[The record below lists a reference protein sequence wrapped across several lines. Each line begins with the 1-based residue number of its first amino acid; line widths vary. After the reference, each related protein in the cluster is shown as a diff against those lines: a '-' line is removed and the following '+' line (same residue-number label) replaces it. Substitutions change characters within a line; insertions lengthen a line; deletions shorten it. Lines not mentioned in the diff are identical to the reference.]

1 MAKFNELKYELL
13 EHPAYSPDLA
23 PSDYYLFPNLKKFL
37 AGKRFTSNDE
47 AIAAVDGYFAHLP
60 ESHFNND
67 LNGESP
73 TTDNTIATTTTI
85 VMYNLN
91 VNVNPSP
98 TAGAAA
104 GLLGVAAAEVTPR
117 TPEIVNSLIAM
128 TNPFEGYNSNEKSR
142 DRTDSTSSGEPSP
155 PSVQHTCSQ
164 LIKEGLKLTLQTK
177 RRANGS
183 GDEGRKKLKKED
195 GSADDEEEEETSNNN
210 KGGLTPEDEERRR
223 RRRERNKIAATKC
236 RLKKREKTV
245 ILVQES
251 EILETQNHDLKSQI
265 QELETQ
271 RRRLVDMLSL
281 HTPTCLK
288 QGADSATSY
297 QQFAEPIQLPSYQDN
312 FVQQA
317 APPPPPPPPAL
328 NQPQNCVTEY
338 HPVKVEEY
346 EADFYRQGSPYVP
359 TTSDAGCTV

>member
-1 MAKFNELKYELL
+1 
-13 EHPAYSPDLA
+13 
-23 PSDYYLFPNLKKFL
+23 
-37 AGKRFTSNDE
+37 
-47 AIAAVDGYFAHLP
+47 
-60 ESHFNND
+60 
-67 LNGESP
+67 
-73 TTDNTIATTTTI
+73 
-85 VMYNLN
+85 MYNLN

-98 TAGAAA
+98 TGAA
-104 GLLGVAAAEVTPR
+104 GFLGVTAAAAEVTPR

-128 TNPFEGYNSNEKSR
+128 TNPFEGYGSGNEKGMR

-177 RRANGS
+177 RRANSS
-183 GDEGRKKLKKED
+183 GDDGKKKTRKED
-195 GSADDEEEEETSNNN
+195 GSGADDEEEDEASNNN
-210 KGGLTPEDEERRR
+210 KIGLTAEDEERRR

-281 HTPTCLK
+281 HGPTCLK
-288 QGADSATSY
+288 QGVDATSY
-297 QQFAEPIQLPSYQDN
+297 QQFAEPLHLPTYQDN
-312 FVQQA
+312 FVPQQ
-317 APPPPPPPPAL
+317 PPPAL
-328 NQPQNCVTEY
+328 NQPQNCVSEY
-338 HPVKVEEY
+338 PVKVEEY
-346 EADFYRQGSPYVP
+346 ETDFYRQSSPFVP

>member
-1 MAKFNELKYELL
+1 
-13 EHPAYSPDLA
+13 
-23 PSDYYLFPNLKKFL
+23 
-37 AGKRFTSNDE
+37 
-47 AIAAVDGYFAHLP
+47 
-60 ESHFNND
+60 
-67 LNGESP
+67 
-73 TTDNTIATTTTI
+73 
-85 VMYNLN
+85 MYNLN

-128 TNPFEGYNSNEKSR
+128 TNPFEGYSSNEKSR

-177 RRANGS
+177 RLANGS

-195 GSADDEEEEETSNNN
+195 GSADDEEEEESSNNN
-210 KGGLTPEDEERRR
+210 NKSGLTPEDEERRR

-288 QGADSATSY
+288 QSADSATSY

-317 APPPPPPPPAL
+317 AAPPPAL

-346 EADFYRQGSPYVP
+346 ETDFYRQGSPYVP

>member
-1 MAKFNELKYELL
+1 
-13 EHPAYSPDLA
+13 
-23 PSDYYLFPNLKKFL
+23 
-37 AGKRFTSNDE
+37 
-47 AIAAVDGYFAHLP
+47 
-60 ESHFNND
+60 
-67 LNGESP
+67 
-73 TTDNTIATTTTI
+73 
-85 VMYNLN
+85 MYNLN
-91 VNVNPSP
+91 VNMNPSP
-98 TAGAAA
+98 TGAT
-104 GLLGVAAAEVTPR
+104 GLLGVTAAAAEVTPR

-128 TNPFEGYNSNEKSR
+128 TNPFEGYGSGNEKGMR

-177 RRANGS
+177 RRANSS
-183 GDEGRKKLKKED
+183 GDDSKKKTKKED
-195 GSADDEEEEETSNNN
+195 SGADDEEEDEVSNNN
-210 KGGLTPEDEERRR
+210 NKSSLTPEDEERRR

-281 HTPTCLK
+281 HSPTCLK
-288 QGADSATSY
+288 QGIDTTSY
-297 QQFAEPIQLPSYQDN
+297 QQYAEPLQLSSYQEN
-312 FVQQA
+312 FVQQQQ
-317 APPPPPPPPAL
+317 PPPAL

-338 HPVKVEEY
+338 PVKVEEY
-346 EADFYRQGSPYVP
+346 ETDFYRQSSPFIP

>member
-1 MAKFNELKYELL
+1 
-13 EHPAYSPDLA
+13 
-23 PSDYYLFPNLKKFL
+23 
-37 AGKRFTSNDE
+37 
-47 AIAAVDGYFAHLP
+47 
-60 ESHFNND
+60 
-67 LNGESP
+67 
-73 TTDNTIATTTTI
+73 
-85 VMYNLN
+85 MYNLN

-98 TAGAAA
+98 TGTA
-104 GLLGVAAAEVTPR
+104 GLLGVTAAAAEVTPR

-128 TNPFEGYNSNEKSR
+128 TNPFEGYGSGNEKGMR

-177 RRANGS
+177 RRANSS
-183 GDEGRKKLKKED
+183 GDDGKKKTKKED
-195 GSADDEEEEETSNNN
+195 GSGADDEEEDEASNNN
-210 KGGLTPEDEERRR
+210 NKNGASFQHLIEISRPQHLKIFKTCFSHLKLTPEDEERRR

-251 EILETQNHDLKSQI
+251 EILETQNLDLKSQI

-281 HTPTCLK
+281 HGPTCLK
-288 QGADSATSY
+288 QGVDTTSY
-297 QQFAEPIQLPSYQDN
+297 QQFAEPLQLPSYQDN
-312 FVQQA
+312 FVQQQQQ
-317 APPPPPPPPAL
+317 PPPAL
-328 NQPQNCVTEY
+328 NQPQNCVTDY
-338 HPVKVEEY
+338 PVKVEEY
-346 EADFYRQGSPYVP
+346 ETDFYRQSSPFVP

>member
-1 MAKFNELKYELL
+1 
-13 EHPAYSPDLA
+13 
-23 PSDYYLFPNLKKFL
+23 
-37 AGKRFTSNDE
+37 
-47 AIAAVDGYFAHLP
+47 
-60 ESHFNND
+60 
-67 LNGESP
+67 
-73 TTDNTIATTTTI
+73 
-85 VMYNLN
+85 MYNLN

-98 TAGAAA
+98 TGAA
-104 GLLGVAAAEVTPR
+104 GLLGVTTAAAEVTPR

-128 TNPFEGYNSNEKSR
+128 TNPFEGYGSGNEKGTR

-177 RRANGS
+177 RRATVS
-183 GDEGRKKLKKED
+183 GDDGKKKTKKED
-195 GSADDEEEEETSNNN
+195 GSGADDEEEDEISNNN
-210 KGGLTPEDEERRR
+210 NRSGLTPEDEERRR

-281 HTPTCLK
+281 HSPTCLK
-288 QGADSATSY
+288 QGLDTTSY
-297 QQFAEPIQLPSYQDN
+297 QQYAEPLQLPSYQDN
-312 FVQQA
+312 FVQQQQ
-317 APPPPPPPPAL
+317 PPPAL
-328 NQPQNCVTEY
+328 NQPQNCVSEY
-338 HPVKVEEY
+338 PVKVEEY
-346 EADFYRQGSPYVP
+346 ETDFYRQGSPFVP

>member
-1 MAKFNELKYELL
+1 
-13 EHPAYSPDLA
+13 
-23 PSDYYLFPNLKKFL
+23 
-37 AGKRFTSNDE
+37 
-47 AIAAVDGYFAHLP
+47 
-60 ESHFNND
+60 
-67 LNGESP
+67 
-73 TTDNTIATTTTI
+73 
-85 VMYNLN
+85 MYNLN

-98 TAGAAA
+98 TGAA
-104 GLLGVAAAEVTPR
+104 GLLGVTVAAAEVTPR

-128 TNPFEGYNSNEKSR
+128 TNPFEGYGSGNEKGTR

-177 RRANGS
+177 RRANSS
-183 GDEGRKKLKKED
+183 GDDGKKKTKKED
-195 GSADDEEEEETSNNN
+195 SGADDEEEDEMCINNT
-210 KGGLTPEDEERRR
+210 KSGLTPEDEERRR

-251 EILETQNHDLKSQI
+251 EILETQNLDLKSQI

-281 HTPTCLK
+281 HSPTCLK
-288 QGADSATSY
+288 QGVDATSY
-297 QQFAEPIQLPSYQDN
+297 QQFAEPVHLPSYQEN
-312 FVQQA
+312 FVPQ
-317 APPPPPPPPAL
+317 PPPAL
-328 NQPQNCVTEY
+328 NQPQNCVTDY
-338 HPVKVEEY
+338 PVKVEEY
-346 EADFYRQGSPYVP
+346 ETDFYRQGSPFVP

>member
-1 MAKFNELKYELL
+1 
-13 EHPAYSPDLA
+13 
-23 PSDYYLFPNLKKFL
+23 
-37 AGKRFTSNDE
+37 
-47 AIAAVDGYFAHLP
+47 
-60 ESHFNND
+60 
-67 LNGESP
+67 
-73 TTDNTIATTTTI
+73 
-85 VMYNLN
+85 MYNLN

-98 TAGAAA
+98 TGAA
-104 GLLGVAAAEVTPR
+104 GLLGVTAAAAEVTPR

-128 TNPFEGYNSNEKSR
+128 TNPFEGYGSGNEKGMR

-177 RRANGS
+177 RRATSSSDYGQ
-183 GDEGRKKLKKED
+183 KKTKKED
-195 GSADDEEEEETSNNN
+195 GSGADDEEEDEVSNNN
-210 KGGLTPEDEERRR
+210 NRAGLTPEDEERRR

-281 HTPTCLK
+281 HSPTCLK
-288 QGADSATSY
+288 QGVDATSY
-297 QQFAEPIQLPSYQDN
+297 QQFAEPLHLPSYQDN
-312 FVQQA
+312 FVPQQ
-317 APPPPPPPPAL
+317 PPPAL
-328 NQPQNCVTEY
+328 NQPQNCVTDY
-338 HPVKVEEY
+338 PVKVEEY
-346 EADFYRQGSPYVP
+346 ETDFYRQSSPFVP

>member
-1 MAKFNELKYELL
+1 
-13 EHPAYSPDLA
+13 
-23 PSDYYLFPNLKKFL
+23 
-37 AGKRFTSNDE
+37 
-47 AIAAVDGYFAHLP
+47 
-60 ESHFNND
+60 
-67 LNGESP
+67 
-73 TTDNTIATTTTI
+73 
-85 VMYNLN
+85 MYNLN

-98 TAGAAA
+98 TGTA
-104 GLLGVAAAEVTPR
+104 GLLGVTAAAAEVTPR

-128 TNPFEGYNSNEKSR
+128 TNPFEGYGSGNEKGMR

-177 RRANGS
+177 RRANSS
-183 GDEGRKKLKKED
+183 GDDGKKKTKKED
-195 GSADDEEEEETSNNN
+195 GSGADDEEEDEASNNN
-210 KGGLTPEDEERRR
+210 NKSGLTPEDEERRR

-251 EILETQNHDLKSQI
+251 EILETQNLDLKSQI

-281 HTPTCLK
+281 HGPTCLK
-288 QGADSATSY
+288 QGVDTTSY
-297 QQFAEPIQLPSYQDN
+297 QQFAEPLQLPSYQDN
-312 FVQQA
+312 FVQQQQ
-317 APPPPPPPPAL
+317 PPPAL
-328 NQPQNCVTEY
+328 NQPQNCVTDY
-338 HPVKVEEY
+338 PVKVEEY
-346 EADFYRQGSPYVP
+346 ETDFYRQSSPFVP

>member
-1 MAKFNELKYELL
+1 
-13 EHPAYSPDLA
+13 
-23 PSDYYLFPNLKKFL
+23 
-37 AGKRFTSNDE
+37 
-47 AIAAVDGYFAHLP
+47 
-60 ESHFNND
+60 
-67 LNGESP
+67 
-73 TTDNTIATTTTI
+73 
-85 VMYNLN
+85 MYNLN

-98 TAGAAA
+98 TGAV
-104 GLLGVAAAEVTPR
+104 GLLGVTAAAAEVTPR

-128 TNPFEGYNSNEKSR
+128 TNPFEGYGSGNEKGMR

-177 RRANGS
+177 RRANSS
-183 GDEGRKKLKKED
+183 GDDGKKKTKKED
-195 GSADDEEEEETSNNN
+195 GSGADDEEEDEATNNN
-210 KGGLTPEDEERRR
+210 CKNGLTPEDEERRR

-281 HTPTCLK
+281 HSPTCLK
-288 QGADSATSY
+288 QGVDATSY
-297 QQFAEPIQLPSYQDN
+297 QQFAEPLHLPSYQDN
-312 FVQQA
+312 FVPQQ
-317 APPPPPPPPAL
+317 PPPAL

-338 HPVKVEEY
+338 PVKVEEY
-346 EADFYRQGSPYVP
+346 ETDFYRQGSPFMP

>member
-1 MAKFNELKYELL
+1 
-13 EHPAYSPDLA
+13 
-23 PSDYYLFPNLKKFL
+23 
-37 AGKRFTSNDE
+37 
-47 AIAAVDGYFAHLP
+47 
-60 ESHFNND
+60 
-67 LNGESP
+67 
-73 TTDNTIATTTTI
+73 
-85 VMYNLN
+85 MYNLN

-98 TAGAAA
+98 TGAA
-104 GLLGVAAAEVTPR
+104 GLLGVTAAAAEVTPR

-128 TNPFEGYNSNEKSR
+128 TNPFEGYGSGNEKGMR

-177 RRANGS
+177 RRANSS
-183 GDEGRKKLKKED
+183 GDDSKKKTKKED
-195 GSADDEEEEETSNNN
+195 GSGADDEEEDE
-210 KGGLTPEDEERRR
+210 LTPEDEERRR

-281 HTPTCLK
+281 HSPTCLK
-288 QGADSATSY
+288 QGMDTTAY
-297 QQFAEPIQLPSYQDN
+297 QQYAEPLQLPSYQEN
-312 FVQQA
+312 FVQQQ
-317 APPPPPPPPAL
+317 PPPAL

-338 HPVKVEEY
+338 PVKVEEY
-346 EADFYRQGSPYVP
+346 ETDFYRQGSPFVP

>member
-1 MAKFNELKYELL
+1 
-13 EHPAYSPDLA
+13 
-23 PSDYYLFPNLKKFL
+23 
-37 AGKRFTSNDE
+37 
-47 AIAAVDGYFAHLP
+47 
-60 ESHFNND
+60 
-67 LNGESP
+67 
-73 TTDNTIATTTTI
+73 
-85 VMYNLN
+85 MYNLN
-91 VNVNPSP
+91 VNMNPSP
-98 TAGAAA
+98 TGAT
-104 GLLGVAAAEVTPR
+104 GLLGVTAAAAEVTPR

-128 TNPFEGYNSNEKSR
+128 TNPFEGYGSGNEKGMR

-177 RRANGS
+177 RRANSS
-183 GDEGRKKLKKED
+183 GDDSKKKTKKED
-195 GSADDEEEEETSNNN
+195 SGADDEEEDEVSNNN
-210 KGGLTPEDEERRR
+210 NKSSLTPEDEERRR

-281 HTPTCLK
+281 HSPTCLK
-288 QGADSATSY
+288 QGIDTTSY
-297 QQFAEPIQLPSYQDN
+297 QQYAEPLQLPSYQEN
-312 FVQQA
+312 FVQQQQ
-317 APPPPPPPPAL
+317 PPPAL

-338 HPVKVEEY
+338 PVKVEEY
-346 EADFYRQGSPYVP
+346 ETDFYRQSSPFIP

>member
-1 MAKFNELKYELL
+1 
-13 EHPAYSPDLA
+13 
-23 PSDYYLFPNLKKFL
+23 
-37 AGKRFTSNDE
+37 
-47 AIAAVDGYFAHLP
+47 
-60 ESHFNND
+60 
-67 LNGESP
+67 
-73 TTDNTIATTTTI
+73 
-85 VMYNLN
+85 MYNLN

-98 TAGAAA
+98 TGAA
-104 GLLGVAAAEVTPR
+104 GLLGVTAAAAEVTPR

-128 TNPFEGYNSNEKSR
+128 TNPFEGYGSGNERGIR

-177 RRANGS
+177 RRANSS
-183 GDEGRKKLKKED
+183 GDDGKKKTKKED
-195 GSADDEEEEETSNNN
+195 SGADDEEEDETSINNT
-210 KGGLTPEDEERRR
+210 KSGLTPEDEERRR

-251 EILETQNHDLKSQI
+251 EILETQNLDLKSQI

-281 HTPTCLK
+281 HSPTCLK
-288 QGADSATSY
+288 QGVDASSY
-297 QQFAEPIQLPSYQDN
+297 QQFAEPLHLPSYQEH
-312 FVQQA
+312 FVPQ
-317 APPPPPPPPAL
+317 PPPAL
-328 NQPQNCVTEY
+328 NQPQNCVTDY
-338 HPVKVEEY
+338 PVKVEEY
-346 EADFYRQGSPYVP
+346 ETDFYRQGSPFIP

>member
-1 MAKFNELKYELL
+1 
-13 EHPAYSPDLA
+13 
-23 PSDYYLFPNLKKFL
+23 
-37 AGKRFTSNDE
+37 
-47 AIAAVDGYFAHLP
+47 
-60 ESHFNND
+60 
-67 LNGESP
+67 
-73 TTDNTIATTTTI
+73 
-85 VMYNLN
+85 MYNLN

-98 TAGAAA
+98 TGAA
-104 GLLGVAAAEVTPR
+104 GLLGVTAAAAEVTPR

-128 TNPFEGYNSNEKSR
+128 TNPFEGYGSGNERGTR

-177 RRANGS
+177 RRANSS
-183 GDEGRKKLKKED
+183 GDDGKKKTKKED
-195 GSADDEEEEETSNNN
+195 SGADDEEEDETSINNT
-210 KGGLTPEDEERRR
+210 KSGLTPEDEERRR

-251 EILETQNHDLKSQI
+251 EILETQNLDLKSQI

-281 HTPTCLK
+281 HSPTCLK
-288 QGADSATSY
+288 QGVDATSY
-297 QQFAEPIQLPSYQDN
+297 QQFAEPLHLPSYQEN
-312 FVQQA
+312 FVPQ
-317 APPPPPPPPAL
+317 PPPAL
-328 NQPQNCVTEY
+328 NQPQNCVTDY
-338 HPVKVEEY
+338 PVKVEEY
-346 EADFYRQGSPYVP
+346 ETDFYRQGSPFVP

>member
-1 MAKFNELKYELL
+1 
-13 EHPAYSPDLA
+13 
-23 PSDYYLFPNLKKFL
+23 
-37 AGKRFTSNDE
+37 
-47 AIAAVDGYFAHLP
+47 
-60 ESHFNND
+60 
-67 LNGESP
+67 
-73 TTDNTIATTTTI
+73 
-85 VMYNLN
+85 MYNLN

-98 TAGAAA
+98 TGAA
-104 GLLGVAAAEVTPR
+104 GLLGVTAAAAEVTPR

-128 TNPFEGYNSNEKSR
+128 TNPFEGYGSGNEKGMR

-177 RRANGS
+177 RRANSS
-183 GDEGRKKLKKED
+183 GDDGKKKTKKED
-195 GSADDEEEEETSNNN
+195 GSGADDEEEDEVSNNN
-210 KGGLTPEDEERRR
+210 NKSSLTPEDEERRR

-281 HTPTCLK
+281 HSPTCLK
-288 QGADSATSY
+288 QGMDTTAY
-297 QQFAEPIQLPSYQDN
+297 QQYAEPLQLPSYQEN
-312 FVQQA
+312 FVQQ
-317 APPPPPPPPAL
+317 PPPAL

-338 HPVKVEEY
+338 PVKVEEY
-346 EADFYRQGSPYVP
+346 ETDFYRQGSPFVP

>member
-1 MAKFNELKYELL
+1 
-13 EHPAYSPDLA
+13 
-23 PSDYYLFPNLKKFL
+23 
-37 AGKRFTSNDE
+37 
-47 AIAAVDGYFAHLP
+47 
-60 ESHFNND
+60 
-67 LNGESP
+67 
-73 TTDNTIATTTTI
+73 
-85 VMYNLN
+85 MYNLN

-98 TAGAAA
+98 MAAA

-128 TNPFEGYNSNEKSR
+128 TNPFEGYTNEKSR
-142 DRTDSTSSGEPSP
+142 DRTDSTSS
-155 PSVQHTCSQ
+155 
-164 LIKEGLKLTLQTK
+164 GLKLTLQTK

-183 GDEGRKKLKKED
+183 GDDSKKRTKKED
-195 GSADDEEEEETSNNN
+195 GSADDEEEDEGSNNN
-210 KGGLTPEDEERRR
+210 NRGGLTPEDEERRR

-281 HTPTCLK
+281 HGPTCLK
-288 QGADSATSY
+288 QGGPDNSY
-297 QQFAEPIQLPSYQDN
+297 QQFAEPVHLPSYQEN
-312 FVQQA
+312 FVQ
-317 APPPPPPPPAL
+317 PPPAL

-338 HPVKVEEY
+338 PVKVEEY
-346 EADFYRQGSPYVP
+346 EGDFYRQESPYVP
-359 TTSDAGCTV
+359 TSDAGCTV

>member
-1 MAKFNELKYELL
+1 
-13 EHPAYSPDLA
+13 
-23 PSDYYLFPNLKKFL
+23 
-37 AGKRFTSNDE
+37 
-47 AIAAVDGYFAHLP
+47 
-60 ESHFNND
+60 
-67 LNGESP
+67 
-73 TTDNTIATTTTI
+73 
-85 VMYNLN
+85 MYNLN

-98 TAGAAA
+98 TAAA

-128 TNPFEGYNSNEKSR
+128 TNPFEGYTNEKSR

-183 GDEGRKKLKKED
+183 GDESKKKTKKED
-195 GSADDEEEEETSNNN
+195 GSADDEEEDEASNNN
-210 KGGLTPEDEERRR
+210 NRGGLTPEDEERRR

-281 HTPTCLK
+281 HGPTCLK
-288 QGADSATSY
+288 QGAPDTSY
-297 QQFAEPIQLPSYQDN
+297 QQFAEPLHLPSYQDN
-312 FVQQA
+312 FVQ
-317 APPPPPPPPAL
+317 PPPAL
-328 NQPQNCVTEY
+328 NQPQNCVTDY
-338 HPVKVEEY
+338 PVKVEEY
-346 EADFYRQGSPYVP
+346 EGEFYRQGSPYVP
-359 TTSDAGCTV
+359 TSDAGCTV

>member
-1 MAKFNELKYELL
+1 
-13 EHPAYSPDLA
+13 
-23 PSDYYLFPNLKKFL
+23 
-37 AGKRFTSNDE
+37 
-47 AIAAVDGYFAHLP
+47 
-60 ESHFNND
+60 
-67 LNGESP
+67 
-73 TTDNTIATTTTI
+73 
-85 VMYNLN
+85 MYNLN

-98 TAGAAA
+98 TGAA
-104 GLLGVAAAEVTPR
+104 GLLGVTAAAAEVTPR

-128 TNPFEGYNSNEKSR
+128 TNPFEGYGSGNERGMR

-177 RRANGS
+177 RRANSS
-183 GDEGRKKLKKED
+183 GDDSKKKTKKED
-195 GSADDEEEEETSNNN
+195 GSGADDEEEDEVSNNN
-210 KGGLTPEDEERRR
+210 NKGLTPEDEERRR

-281 HTPTCLK
+281 HGPTCLK
-288 QGADSATSY
+288 GVDATSF
-297 QQFAEPIQLPSYQDN
+297 QQFAEPLHLPSYQDN
-312 FVQQA
+312 FVPQQ
-317 APPPPPPPPAL
+317 PPPAL

-338 HPVKVEEY
+338 PVKVEEY
-346 EADFYRQGSPYVP
+346 ETDFYRQGSPFVP

>member
-1 MAKFNELKYELL
+1 
-13 EHPAYSPDLA
+13 
-23 PSDYYLFPNLKKFL
+23 
-37 AGKRFTSNDE
+37 
-47 AIAAVDGYFAHLP
+47 
-60 ESHFNND
+60 
-67 LNGESP
+67 
-73 TTDNTIATTTTI
+73 
-85 VMYNLN
+85 MYNLN

-98 TAGAAA
+98 TAAA

-128 TNPFEGYNSNEKSR
+128 TNPFEGYTNERSR

-177 RRANGS
+177 RRANGT
-183 GDEGRKKLKKED
+183 GDDMKKKTKKED

-210 KGGLTPEDEERRR
+210 NRGGLTPEDEERRR

-245 ILVQES
+245 TLVQES

-271 RRRLVDMLSL
+271 RRRLVDMLNL
-281 HTPTCLK
+281 HGPTCLK
-288 QGADSATSY
+288 QGGTDNSY
-297 QQFAEPIQLPSYQDN
+297 QQFAEPLQLPSYQEN
-312 FVQQA
+312 FVQ
-317 APPPPPPPPAL
+317 PPPAL

-338 HPVKVEEY
+338 PVKVEEY
-346 EADFYRQGSPYVP
+346 ESDFYRQESPFVP
-359 TTSDAGCTV
+359 TSDAGCTV